1 MKEKGLG
8 KGLSALLLPKKEV
21 KEEIVEIPVDSIKPN
36 PYQPRRNF
44 DEEKL
49 KEMAVTIKE
58 RGILE
63 PLLVRKSA
71 GGYELISGERRLRA
85 AKIAGLKKVPCVIK
99 TINDD
104 EALEIALIENL
115 QREDLNPVEEARA
128 YKVLKD
134 RFGMTQ
140 EEIAEKVGKDRA
152 TVANKMRLLKLPDE
166 VLNGLV
172 SGKISEGHA
181 KVLLSL
187 QSEREIV
194 DFYRKI
200 IKNSLSVRSL
210 EKLVLKK
217 GKEKREEDPNLKR
230 VIKSLEELFQTKVRI
245 GISSGGKGTIH
256 IKFSSID
263 HLNDILEKMGIRD
276 TL

>member
-187 QSEREIV
+187 QTEREIV

>member
-21 KEEIVEIPVDSIKPN
+21 KEEIVEIPVESIKPN

-166 VLNGLV
+166 VLNGLL

-230 VIKSLEELFQTKVRI
+230 VIKSLEELFQTKVRV

>member
-21 KEEIVEIPVDSIKPN
+21 KEEIVEIPVESIKPN

-187 QSEREIV
+187 QTEREIV

-230 VIKSLEELFQTKVRI
+230 VIKSLEELFQTKVRV

>member
-21 KEEIVEIPVDSIKPN
+21 KEEIVEIPVESIKPN

-230 VIKSLEELFQTKVRI
+230 VIKSLEELFQTKVRV

>member
-8 KGLSALLLPKKEV
+8 KGLSALLLTKKEV

-36 PYQPRRNF
+36 PYQPRKSF

-49 KEMAVTIKE
+49 KEMADTIKE

-71 GGYELISGERRLRA
+71 SGYELISGERRLRA
-85 AKIAGLKKVPCVIK
+85 AKIAGLEKVPCLVR
-99 TINDD
+99 TITDD
-104 EALEIALIENL
+104 ESLELALIENL

-128 YKVLKD
+128 YRVLKE

-140 EEIAEKVGKDRA
+140 EEIADKVGKDRA
-152 TVANKMRLLKLPDE
+152 TVANTMRLLKLPEE
-166 VLNGLV
+166 VLNGLAQ
-172 SGKISEGHA
+172 GKISEGHA
-181 KVLLSL
+181 KILLSL
-187 QSEREIV
+187 QSEREIINY
-194 DFYRKI
+194 YRKV
-200 IKNSLSVRSL
+200 IKSSLSVRNL
-210 EKLVLKK
+210 EKLLFKK
-217 GKEKREEDPNLKR
+217 KKEERREDPNLKR
-230 VIKSLEELFQTKVRI
+230 VIKSLEEFFHSKVSI
-245 GISSGGKGTIH
+245 GISRDGKGTIH

-263 HLNDILEKMGIRD
+263 HLNDILERIGIRD